1 MKREI
6 EEQIYIIKVGN
17 LYVINAY
24 ENKYSLNLA
33 HASIFTEKNLNY
45 AKGQC
50 ECVGGTLIGY
60 KKNLLVDTKEEQ
72 TETANDFEVEIILG
86 S

>member
-24 ENKYSLNLA
+24 ENRYTLNLA
-33 HASIFTEKNLNY
+33 HASIF
-45 AKGQC
+45 
-50 ECVGGTLIGY
+50 
-60 KKNLLVDTKEEQ
+60 TKEEQ
-72 TETANDFEVEIILG
+72 TETANDFEVETILE